1 MNEYETY
8 LGHFF
13 DGCQEEIRKERPEL
27 LREKLHSTEELI
39 QDLIEARSQL
49 SDDST
54 LWEYIFQE
62 YITLHKR
69 SLEQDNVD
77 LRNEVVASFYGVVSH
92 TNYEDEYSLFSQASE
107 KFGSFFG
114 QALPATE
121 YDEGIEFLIKQL
133 KHIRNIVT
141 GQFESAED
149 EEELEQAEALVEKLL
164 RQYAHFLKMAVECQ
178 SIKSLDHLRHH
189 LTELRAFEEYRYQVH
204 HPNPTED
211 SQVDPEFREKKQE
224 RANALRRRKEQV
236 LFAGYAWA
244 FHLSD
249 DEDSSREFVRTIFAD
264 YVEADFPRVS
274 ALSKT
279 YFELCEE
286 PPLLDFFESWNMQ
299 RELEKNY
306 GGVTTTGMA
315 VDTWLLEFYA
325 VALIWVT
332 GQEESNRIDP
342 SSPEQSPISEF
353 KRVQH
358 LISKVTDA
366 IESSCED
373 YVFSDLLESDPST
386 EERCE
391 LLIDYFQ
398 SLSDYQNER
407 EQEWIQNQPIYE
419 QAVDHL
425 ASSIDS
431 RLDSCGLRNAID
443 VVGEI
448 QQRDLNEE
456 TDVFQI
462 STTSLRKPFV
472 DDGTSTYYQSS
483 FQWLIDQYREI
494 ILDNLNFEQK
504 VTKAVQSLP
513 DQLAEL
519 SDSNDVAILVVD
531 ELEALD
537 ALEDDER
544 VTRKSRQ
551 DIDSYLELNGIP
563 IITDMTTAYSA
574 VAIFDSSFE
583 YIETNEEYPIS
594 VSVTPGEE
602 VFTQDDVPSDA
613 DVRDYVQVDF
623 SYSAKIRS
631 ENQNGVVFRPS
642 QG

>member
-1 MNEYETY
+1 M
-8 LGHFF
+8 
-13 DGCQEEIRKERPEL
+13 
-27 LREKLHSTEELI
+27 
-39 QDLIEARSQL
+39 
-49 SDDST
+49 
-54 LWEYIFQE
+54 
-62 YITLHKR
+62 
-69 SLEQDNVD
+69 
-77 LRNEVVASFYGVVSH
+77 
-92 TNYEDEYSLFSQASE
+92 
-107 KFGSFFG
+107 
-114 QALPATE
+114 
-121 YDEGIEFLIKQL
+121 
-133 KHIRNIVT
+133 
-141 GQFESAED
+141 
-149 EEELEQAEALVEKLL
+149 
-164 RQYAHFLKMAVECQ
+164 
-178 SIKSLDHLRHH
+178 
-189 LTELRAFEEYRYQVH
+189 
-204 HPNPTED
+204 
-211 SQVDPEFREKKQE
+211 
-224 RANALRRRKEQV
+224 
-236 LFAGYAWA
+236 
-244 FHLSD
+244 
-249 DEDSSREFVRTIFAD
+249 
-264 YVEADFPRVS
+264 
-274 ALSKT
+274 
-279 YFELCEE
+279 
-286 PPLLDFFESWNMQ
+286 
-299 RELEKNY
+299 
-306 GGVTTTGMA
+306 
-315 VDTWLLEFYA
+315 
-325 VALIWVT
+325 
-332 GQEESNRIDP
+332 
-342 SSPEQSPISEF
+342 
-353 KRVQH
+353 
-358 LISKVTDA
+358 
-366 IESSCED
+366 
-373 YVFSDLLESDPST
+373 
-386 EERCE
+386 
-391 LLIDYFQ
+391 
-398 SLSDYQNER
+398 
-407 EQEWIQNQPIYE
+407 
-419 QAVDHL
+419 
-425 ASSIDS
+425 
-431 RLDSCGLRNAID
+431 
-443 VVGEI
+443 VGEI